1 MAKQPDIE
9 EGWAWGNQGEGK
21 GVGRQDGEEPLMGGE
36 FTLKAQT
43 QEDPQDHSRM
53 GSSKGKYYISDSKL
67 FAAAFP
73 LVLSGEGCQSS
84 NPIACTLHQAW

>member
-1 MAKQPDIE
+1 
-9 EGWAWGNQGEGK
+9 
-21 GVGRQDGEEPLMGGE
+21 MGGE

-43 QEDPQDHSRM
+43 QEGMLDPQGHSRM

-67 FAAAFP
+67 FAAAFS

-84 NPIACTLHQAW
+84 NPIACTLHQAWQIITKIE